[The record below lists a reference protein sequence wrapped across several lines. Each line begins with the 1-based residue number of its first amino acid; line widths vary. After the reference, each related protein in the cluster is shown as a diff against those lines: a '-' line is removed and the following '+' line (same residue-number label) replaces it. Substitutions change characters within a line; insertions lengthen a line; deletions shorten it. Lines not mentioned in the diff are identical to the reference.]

1 MSGCAA
7 SAILTADAGTFQQGK
22 PKPAALEVP
31 ESIYLDVEI
40 SYAFSADPVS
50 DAPVQALRMSSHVT
64 HSTIA

>member
-22 PKPAALEVP
+22 PKPVRPGAP

-40 SYAFSADPVS
+40 SYAFSVLSAS
-50 DAPVQALRMSSHVT
+50 DAPVHALRMSSHVT